1 MVNNFLI
8 SLIISIIYI
17 IFKFLDMRYIKKDIK
32 PLKDLILDSCVVFIS
47 SIITFLLFEQFNLS
61 EILNN
66 AKPTTEVF
74 TGTAEF

>member
-17 IFKFLDMRYIKKDIK
+17 IFKFLDMRYIKKENK
-32 PLKDLILDSCVVFIS
+32 PLKDLILDSCVVFVS

-61 EILNN
+61 EMLNSGE
-66 AKPTTEVF
+66 PTPEVF
-74 TGTAEF
+74 TGSAEF